1 MKWLFRVAV
10 SAVGALVLIAGSAV
24 ATAIWLMFAGGS
36 AEGRRL
42 GFFDSV
48 FVEVRQTADGATQLG
63 TGVNDPVP
71 LVLAVVVATVFALAV
86 FAVHDSLLERRRHLL
101 AQAE

>member
-1 MKWLFRVAV
+1 M
-10 SAVGALVLIAGSAV
+10 

-63 TGVNDPVP
+63 TGVNDPLP
-71 LVLAVVVATVFALAV
+71 LVLAVVVAAVFALAV